1 MRMEIL
7 EEELEQLFRPGVRQ
21 CHAQEVDQEVDHAF
35 DLLLHGYKGHDV
47 RSLVVE
53 IPL

>member
-21 CHAQEVDQEVDHAF
+21 GHAQEVDHAF
-35 DLLLHGYKGHDV
+35 DLLLHGYEGHDV
-47 RSLVVE
+47 RSLVVK